1 MKLYDELYIHFH
13 FLNRMS
19 EPTDPPKE
27 KESEKD
33 PKMESENTEK
43 GDGVITSLDNLSELY
58 ELASEMKDSV
68 IPLGKDRGKC
78 IIESTTVTPALVQ
91 KLQTILN
98 QIAAY
103 QWNIQL
109 CFDSSNPQTIEIHS
123 KRVLDLRLCPFP
135 TCLIFSRSKN

>member
-1 MKLYDELYIHFH
+1 MKLYDGLYIHLN

-27 KESEKD
+27 KESEQD

-43 GDGVITSLDNLSELY
+43 GDGVITSLELY

-78 IIESTTVTPALVQ
+78 IIESMTVTPALVQ

-109 CFDSSNPQTIEIHS
+109 CFDSSNPQTIEIRS